1 MKVENFKK
9 YSRKDVDLY
18 DAFKSFD
25 LNGYRY
31 ILTKLLM
38 FGTFVCPTI
47 SSSTKNSFF
56 LRHDVELSLH
66 NTHKLFNIEREL
78 GILSH
83 FYFRTGSPTYD
94 ISSPKFKAIVAEIQ
108 DHGSCIGLHFERFNM
123 SIAVEHEFKMQIELL
138 ENSINAQVVHFSPH
152 NPGSLQNTEIPSLPD
167 KYTNAYSVVNNLGF
181 GYISDS
187 NGTWKD
193 DFLFEF
199 FSSLGKKP
207 YQILIHPEWWN
218 NESLNPLSSILKV
231 YSNNYLENLKDYA
244 AYHKKSLKFNEN
256 EIAKFE
262 KQINLISQSI
272 SEILE

>member
-1 MKVENFKK
+1 MKIENFENYKEI
-9 YSRKDVDLY
+9 DVDLY

-31 ILTKLLM
+31 ILAKLSM

-47 SSSTKNSFF
+47 SSLTKNSLF

-66 NTHKLFNIEREL
+66 NTHKLFSIEREL
-78 GILSH
+78 GIFSH

-94 ISSPKFKAIVAEIQ
+94 ISSAKFKTIVAEIQ
-108 DHGSCIGLHFERFNM
+108 EHGSCIGLHFERFNM
-123 SIAVEHEFKMQIELL
+123 SITAEHEFKMQIELL
-138 ENSINAQVVHFSPH
+138 ENSINAQVIHFSPH
-152 NPGSLQNTEIPSLPD
+152 NPGSLQNTEIPGLSD

-187 NGTWKD
+187 NGSWKD
-193 DFLFEF
+193 DFLIEF
-199 FSSLGKKP
+199 FRSLGKKP
-207 YQILIHPEWWN
+207 YQILIHPEWWTN
-218 NESLNPLSSILKV
+218 NSLNPLSRILQV
-231 YSNNYLENLKDYA
+231 YSNSYLENLGDYA
-244 AYHKKSLKFNEN
+244 SYHKESSKFNEN